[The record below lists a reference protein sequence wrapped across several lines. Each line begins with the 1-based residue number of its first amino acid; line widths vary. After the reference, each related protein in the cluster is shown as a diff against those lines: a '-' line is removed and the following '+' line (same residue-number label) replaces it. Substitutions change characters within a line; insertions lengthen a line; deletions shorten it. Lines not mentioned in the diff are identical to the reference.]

1 MGQTGLQLAKGG
13 SNGSRGS
20 FSWPTRGSNGPN
32 EGSNVLNKGSNGQN
46 RGSNGLNRNYNGPN
60 SGFNLPN
67 RGFNRPK
74 GALMGQMG
82 VKLWGSIN
90 PMEPLDEQFSPTLAP
105 FNPKLA
111 NFSQI

>member
-1 MGQTGLQLAKGG
+1 MAKKGFLWAIDA
-13 SNGSRGS
+13 SNGPNG
-20 FSWPTRGSNGPN
+20 GSNGPN

-90 PMEPLDEQFSPTLAP
+90 SMKPLDDKFSPTLAP

-111 NFSQI
+111 NLSHI

>member
-1 MGQTGLQLAKGG
+1 MAKKGFLWAIDA
-13 SNGSRGS
+13 SNGPNG
-20 FSWPTRGSNGPN
+20 GSNGPN
-32 EGSNVLNKGSNGQN
+32 EGSIGLNKGSNGQN
-46 RGSNGLNRNYNGPN
+46 RGSSRLNRGYNGSN
-60 SGFNLPN
+60 SGSNLPN
-67 RGFNRPK
+67 RSFNRPK

-90 PMEPLDEQFSPTLAP
+90 PMEPLDDQFSPTLAP

>member
-1 MGQTGLQLAKGG
+1 MAKKGFLWAIDA
-13 SNGSRGS
+13 SNGPNG
-20 FSWPTRGSNGPN
+20 GSNGPN
-32 EGSNVLNKGSNGQN
+32 EGSNGLNKGSNGQN
-46 RGSNGLNRNYNGPN
+46 RGSNGLNRGYNGPN
-60 SGFNLPN
+60 SGSNLPN

-82 VKLWGSIN
+82 AKLLGSVN
-90 PMEPLDEQFSPTLAP
+90 PMEPPDDQFSLALAP